1 MAESSNSSGGVT
13 TMGLLGIVFIVL
25 KLTGYISWSW
35 WWVTAPFWVGFV
47 ILIPIVILY
56 YWLKRSSKPKVA
68 PVPPPLAKKSK
79 FAQRLED
86 AMKQAENSDPQIKKV
101 S

>member
-56 YWLKRSSKPKVA
+56 YWLKRKHESSA
-68 PVPPPLAKKSK
+68 PVPPPIARKSK
-79 FAQRLED
+79 YAQRLED
-86 AMKQAENSDPQIKKV
+86 AMKQAKNSDPQVKKV